1 MGIKRSRR
9 MRTERKD
16 IEISLTPLIDTTLVL
31 LVIFMVAV
39 PAVRNSIRVE
49 LPHGDRRDVA
59 SSTKDLVVT
68 IDAREHVFINDTE
81 VPLAELAHRIEKE
94 LPTAR
99 DKAVFISADKS
110 LRYGN
115 VFEIAVDRIKQIP
128 GVSYVALISQRKRA
142 GA

>member
-49 LPHGDRRDVA
+49 LPHGDHRDVN
-59 SSTKDLVVT
+59 SSTKDLIVT
-68 IDAREHVFINDTE
+68 IDAREHFYVNDIE
-81 VPLAELAHRIEKE
+81 VPLAELSHRVEKE

-110 LRYGN
+110 LIYGN
-115 VFEIAVDRIKQIP
+115 VFELAMDRIRKIP